1 MTTMLLAAQDLP
13 ETVADDLK
21 KILGYAAGVI
31 GLICLGRLIFVGAR
45 MAWDHKHGAGLE
57 SPVGAEAIA
66 AIVGWILAS
75 GACVGI
81 ATALI
86 NEGQAPQSD
95 TQTTGSCEERAA
107 AGQIRMGEMDC
118 LEYQIRKEEKIYPSG
133 EQTEEKEEDN

>member
-1 MTTMLLAAQDLP
+1 MLLAAQDLP

-86 NEGQAPQSD
+86 NAGQAPQSSAP
-95 TQTTGSCEERAA
+95 TTGSCEERAA
-107 AGQIRMGEMDC
+107 AGQLRTGEMDC
-118 LEYQIRKEEKIYPSG
+118 LEYQIRNNGEIYSDGEK
-133 EQTEEKEEDN
+133 TEEQEGGQ